1 MSAITGGINL
11 RYPGKARIHR
21 RASCS
26 WIQTEA
32 SRGPAVPNS
41 SVMQLRADPFES
53 GRRQKAPPREPASMP
68 EDPLHRAGPWSKQD
82 APYTQHT
89 TWDCGRQL
97 GVLSTGCAT
106 EPSVRTVC
114 RHGACQHAG
123 LTAESPVRA
132 LDTLSLPPPPI
143 QHITGSVNVGVGH
156 DRSNFCRISVEECCD
171 PALCFPDSHRGSPG
185 LGFIMIQQVNEP

>member
-1 MSAITGGINL
+1 MSPGTITAAAEVRILAYSGKLGLPLGVRASARRRPPVSAITGGINP

-26 WIQTEA
+26 WIRIEA
-32 SRGPAVPNS
+32 SRVPAVPNS

-53 GRRQKAPPREPASMP
+53 GRRQKAQPREPASMP

-106 EPSVRTVC
+106 EPSVRTVW

-123 LTAESPVRA
+123 LTAECPVRA
-132 LDTLSLPPPPI
+132 
-143 QHITGSVNVGVGH
+143 
-156 DRSNFCRISVEECCD
+156 RW
-171 PALCFPDSHRGSPG
+171 
-185 LGFIMIQQVNEP
+185 